1 MLWHKF
7 ETIESFWPLCLAPP
21 TRGRWSLSPPLLGGA
36 SVFATIVFGLWCTMV
51 PFKLVSFSGHVRLT
65 LCVCTCMWLTQF
77 PSPVALR
84 WMGLVTRPYPNPN
97 PQPVPGSLR
106 SVKFQVIVIVVVTI
120 LRRSEFSRE
129 QVPQFE
135 LQVQGSDGYTPI

>member
-1 MLWHKF
+1 
-7 ETIESFWPLCLAPP
+7 
-21 TRGRWSLSPPLLGGA
+21 
-36 SVFATIVFGLWCTMV
+36 
-51 PFKLVSFSGHVRLT
+51 
-65 LCVCTCMWLTQF
+65 
-77 PSPVALR
+77 
-84 WMGLVTRPYPNPN
+84 MGLVTRPYPN